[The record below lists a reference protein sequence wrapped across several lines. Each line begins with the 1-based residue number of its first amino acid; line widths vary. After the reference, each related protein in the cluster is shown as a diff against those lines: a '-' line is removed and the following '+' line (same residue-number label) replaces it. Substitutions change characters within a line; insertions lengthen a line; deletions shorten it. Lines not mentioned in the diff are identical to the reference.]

1 MTANTLV
8 NSKLVCVAL
17 NDKAQLAA
25 LDATFNDA
33 PYKKP
38 PTQPVLYYKPRNTW
52 SVDGAEVEWAKDF
65 DGNDVAEMVVGA
77 SLGVVIGKETCRVSA
92 EEALQYVGGYTV
104 VADYSLPE
112 QSYYRPDIKG
122 KCLDTSAPVGP
133 AIVAADKVANPD
145 ALSVIIKVNG
155 EQKSV
160 FELANMERSVAELI
174 SIISRIMTLQAGEII
189 AVGFAGDRVPV
200 AKGDKVEASIEG
212 VGTLNNTLA
221 NTTGGA

>member
-1 MTANTLV
+1 MTAKTLV

-25 LDATFNDA
+25 LEGTFNEA

-92 EEALQYVGGYTV
+92 EDALDYVGGYTIV
-104 VADYSLPE
+104 SDFSLPE
-112 QSYYRPDIKG
+112 ASYYRPDIKG

-133 AIVAADKVANPD
+133 EIVAADKITDLN
-145 ALSVIIKVNG
+145 ALTVTVSVNG
-155 EQKSV
+155 EQKSR
-160 FELANMERSVAELI
+160 LALADLERGVAELI

-189 AVGFAGDRVPV
+189 AVGFAGDRVAV
-200 AKGDKVEASIEG
+200 VKGDKVEASIEG
-212 VGTLNNTLA
+212 VGTLTNTL
-221 NTTGGA
+221 GGA

>member
-17 NDKAQLAA
+17 NDRAQLAA
-25 LDATFNDA
+25 LDETFNQP

-52 SVDGAEVEWAKDF
+52 SVDGAAVEWAKDF
-65 DGNDVAEMVVGA
+65 DGNEVPAMVVGA
-77 SLGVVIGKETCRVSA
+77 SLGVVIGKKTCRVSVA
-92 EEALQYVGGYTV
+92 EALDHVGGYTI

-133 AIVAADKVANPD
+133 EIVAAEHIANPD
-145 ALSVIIKVNG
+145 QLKVSISVNG
-155 EQKSV
+155 EQKSL
-160 FELANMERSVAELI
+160 FPLSNMARSAAELI
-174 SIISRIMTLQAGEII
+174 SIISHIMTLQPGEII

-200 AKGDKVEASIEG
+200 ARGDKVEAQIEG
-212 VGTLNNTLA
+212 VGTLTNTL
-221 NTTGGA
+221 GGA

>member
-65 DGNDVAEMVVGA
+65 DGNDVAAMAVGA

-92 EEALQYVGGYTV
+92 EDALNYVGGYTIV
-104 VADYSLPE
+104 SDFSLPE
-112 QSYYRPDIKG
+112 ESYYRPDIKG

-133 AIVAADKVANPD
+133 EIVAADQIANPGT
-145 ALSVIIKVNG
+145 LSVSISVNG

-174 SIISRIMTLQAGEII
+174 SIISRIMTLQPGEII
-189 AVGFAGDRVPV
+189 AVGFAGDRVAV
-200 AKGDKVEASIEG
+200 TKGDKIEASIEG
-212 VGTLNNTLA
+212 FGTLNNTL
-221 NTTGGA
+221 GGA